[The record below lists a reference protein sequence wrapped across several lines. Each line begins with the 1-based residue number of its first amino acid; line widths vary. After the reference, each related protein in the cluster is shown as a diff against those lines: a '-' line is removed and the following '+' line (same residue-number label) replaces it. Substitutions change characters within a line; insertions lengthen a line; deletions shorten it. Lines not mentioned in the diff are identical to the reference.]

1 MALSDNLVSY
11 YKLDESSGNASDSVG
26 SNTLTNVGTAT
37 YSSAKIN
44 NGIDLNGSS
53 QYLNGGNV
61 LNLTTGAWTFSA
73 WIKVT
78 TTGSFEFVGGKSE
91 SAGTSDWYMRVT
103 NGNKAEIQFRNGASS
118 NQVVGAVTV
127 ADNTWHHVVGLRN
140 GTNVLLYVDGS
151 ADGSATDNNYNCSN
165 SLDFHLGADS
175 AGALNFK
182 FNGQIDEVGIWNRAL
197 SGTEITELYNAGA
210 GKQYPFGTAYSMAY
224 ALGTYTYTGFDIAFR
239 KALNMAFA
247 LGTYTYTGFDILFS
261 LGKGIIF
268 ETGSYVYTGFDIG
281 LTKALTMVYVL
292 GTYTYTGFN
301 FILTKGMNLFM
312 NTGTYVYTGYNILL
326 RRSGWRNT
334 SKNST
339 TWTDQSKTST
349 TWTNI
354 DKSI

>member
-1 MALSDNLVSY
+1 MALSDNLLSY

-44 NGIDLNGSS
+44 NGVDLNGSS

-78 TTGSFEFVGGKSE
+78 TTGSYEFIGGRSE
-91 SAGTSDWYMRVT
+91 SGFSSDWYMRVT
-103 NGNKAEIQFRNGASS
+103 NTNKAEIEFRNGASADL
-118 NQVVGAVTV
+118 VIGAVTV
-127 ADNTWHHVVGLRN
+127 ADNTWHHIVGLRN

-197 SGTEITELYNAGA
+197 SSTEITELYNAGA
-210 GKQYPFGTAYSMAY
+210 GKQYPFATAMTFAISETLALTESISNLRTRLFSTSETIALTETISVLKGIAFNIAE
-224 ALGTYTYTGFDIAFR
+224 ALGLVETFTSTR
-239 KALNMAFA
+239 
-247 LGTYTYTGFDILFS
+247 TRLFTVAES
-261 LGKGIIF
+261 LGLVEVMARIKLLW
-268 ETGSYVYTGFDIG
+268 TNS
-281 LTKALTMVYVL
+281 TKE
-292 GTYTYTGFN
+292 N
-301 FILTKGMNLFM
+301 
-312 NTGTYVYTGYNILL
+312 
-326 RRSGWRNT
+326 
-334 SKNST
+334 T
-339 TWTDQSKTST
+339 TWTDQSKAST
-349 TWTNI
+349 NWTNI